1 MAPLKPGGGAG
12 GRGAQRGAVVAAC
25 TKHTRTDRHRQR
37 ATRRRGAG
45 GGLCTPRTAAGP
57 PEATEGRVP
66 AATDHPT
73 DARTWSCRTAV
84 PLRARD
90 RTRPEGTRLHVPGR
104 PLLRPAAP
112 SRNLPRPSPRGP
124 LQSPA
129 PGRLRPVRN
138 HQVRDAGAVVGELL
152 VAGHAVDADDV
163 DDGVLRADPHLA
175 LLHQHHAGLRA
186 PRGPK
191 PVGSRPRR
199 PCPLPTPANSGP
211 PLPGDHSQAPA
222 SLWSRFANR
231 STHGLA
237 SVCLDTVSHKS
248 RRSTNAELG
257 TDGTRTLGQTERPD
271 VCLLG
276 GPARVTRC
284 A

>member
-1 MAPLKPGGGAG
+1 MGEPGGGGHRGEQSWPPAPSTLGQTGTDNVPREDGALAG
-12 GRGAQRGAVVAAC
+12 GSA
-25 TKHTRTDRHRQR
+25 
-37 ATRRRGAG
+37 RRGPRPDHQKPRKAECQPPLTTLRTPGPGPAG
-45 GGLCTPRTAAGP
+45 QLCRSEPETGP
-57 PEATEGRVP
+57 DRRAPDSTFP
-66 AATDHPT
+66 AA
-73 DARTWSCRTAV
+73 
-84 PLRARD
+84 
-90 RTRPEGTRLHVPGR
+90 

-129 PGRLRPVRN
+129 PGRLRPVRH

-175 LLHQHHAGLRA
+175 LLYQHHAGLRA

-211 PLPGDHSQAPA
+211 PLPGDHGQAPA

-248 RRSTNAELG
+248 
-257 TDGTRTLGQTERPD
+257 
-271 VCLLG
+271 C
-276 GPARVTRC
+276 
-284 A
+284 